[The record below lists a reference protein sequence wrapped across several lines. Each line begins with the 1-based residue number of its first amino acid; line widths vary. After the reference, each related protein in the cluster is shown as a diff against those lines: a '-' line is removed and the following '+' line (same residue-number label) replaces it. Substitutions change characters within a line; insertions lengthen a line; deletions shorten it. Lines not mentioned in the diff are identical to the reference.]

1 MNVPIST
8 TIERMEMMMPKMNFT
23 IPNMTSPTM
32 QRAIYPNQATK
43 VMRVEPTAESN
54 LHQVCVMLM
63 FVVICLELN
72 LFAVP
77 GAEGKFSFLHF
88 FVAPF
93 SDIFFCVFLSHR
105 SFRFRCLSRAA
116 RLEIQ
121 GFSEKYYPT
130 VWRFFRK
137 PKARPFISKA
147 RCHTFAP
154 AR

>member
-54 LHQVCVMLM
+54 LHQVCVILM

-77 GAEGKFSFLHF
+77 GTEGKFSFLHL

>member
-8 TIERMEMMMPKMNFT
+8 TIERMEMMMRRWTSQFPIWLHRPCREPYIPTKPPKWWGLSRLRRV
-23 IPNMTSPTM
+23 IS
-32 QRAIYPNQATK
+32 TK
-43 VMRVEPTAESN
+43 SVLCWCLLSYS
-54 LHQVCVMLM
+54 
-63 FVVICLELN
+63 LELN

-77 GAEGKFSFLHF
+77 GAEGKFSFLHL

-105 SFRFRCLSRAA
+105 SFCFRCLSKAA